1 MSNQPQKAVNVTKVF
16 EKFGIPRNLWKT
28 LISGQ
33 DDSTKIEKESNEK
46 FSMNP
51 YLKAKTY
58 VAKHSGEMR
67 QDIINYRFLTTEA
80 KMRTDPDIVVDDFSQ
95 YSTQMER
102 KIYKILIKTFGVK
115 NYGQKCTICI
125 MNLAQGIIEENKSV
139 DVSAFDNFEVR
150 TLKTYMKI
158 MQEAYVK
165 RVIEIFHLR
174 PEDLDITPEYF
185 CEIGFCNWQSLK
197 KLTSSDTT
205 PESKITA
212 GEAGIGKL

>member
-1 MSNQPQKAVNVTKVF
+1 
-16 EKFGIPRNLWKT
+16 
-28 LISGQ
+28 
-33 DDSTKIEKESNEK
+33 
-46 FSMNP
+46 
-51 YLKAKTY
+51 
-58 VAKHSGEMR
+58 
-67 QDIINYRFLTTEA
+67 
-80 KMRTDPDIVVDDFSQ
+80 
-95 YSTQMER
+95 
-102 KIYKILIKTFGVK
+102 
-115 NYGQKCTICI
+115 

-197 KLTSSDTT
+197 VAFIQKVLMRSSYLQTDEPKYFLELKILKLCHFKDSNHVT
-205 PESKITA
+205 
-212 GEAGIGKL
+212 